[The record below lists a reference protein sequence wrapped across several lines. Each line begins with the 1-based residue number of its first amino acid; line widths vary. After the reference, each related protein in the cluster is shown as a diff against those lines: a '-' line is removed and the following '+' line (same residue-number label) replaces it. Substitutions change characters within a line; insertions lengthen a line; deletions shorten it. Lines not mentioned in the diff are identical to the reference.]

1 MKKTI
6 LLTGASG
13 FVGRQVYK
21 RLQNYDFNIVIV
33 SREKSLAKIAG
44 PNKNTNILLSE
55 NLFRESLSWWESAL
69 QNVDI
74 IIHCAWY
81 AEPGLYL
88 QSEKNLECLT
98 GTLNIANVGSKIGIK
113 KFIGIGSCF
122 EYDLTGSGILGVE
135 SPLKP
140 KTLYACTKVSVFYTL
155 GALFSTRNIDFAWC
169 RLFYLYGDGEDSRR
183 FIPYLHHKISKG
195 EIAELT
201 SGNQIRDYINIED
214 ASAYIAEISIGNRTG
229 PINICSGRGQT
240 IRSIAEGIANQYGRL
255 DLLKFGVRDD
265 NLVDPPIIVGIPN

>member
-21 RLQNYDFNIVIV
+21 QLQNHDLNIVIV
-33 SREKSLAKIAG
+33 SRKKSLAKIADL
-44 PNKNTNILLSE
+44 NKNTKVILSE
-55 NLFRESLSWWESAL
+55 NLFRESLSWWETAL

-88 QSEKNLECLT
+88 HSEKNFECLT

-113 KFIGIGSCF
+113 KFVGIGSCF
-122 EYDLTGSGILGVE
+122 EYDLTGSGILSIG
-135 SPLKP
+135 SPLNP
-140 KTLYACTKVSVFYTL
+140 KTLYACTKVSVFYIL
-155 GALFSTRNIDFAWC
+155 GALFSSRNIDFAWC

-183 FIPYLHHKISKG
+183 LFPYLHHKISNG

-201 SGNQIRDYINIED
+201 SGNQIRDYINIEY
-214 ASAYIAEISIGNRTG
+214 ASAYIAEISFGNKTG
-229 PINICSGRGQT
+229 AINICSGHGKT

-255 DLLKFGVRDD
+255 DLLKFDVRDD